1 MLKHTGKS
9 NSERQS
15 VINECSLINHLNTP
29 YIVSCEEVFEFDNR
43 IWVFLELME
52 GGDLAHIVMKSSDTY
67 TEDFCKYSLLMVAR
81 GLKVMHDNNVLHR
94 DIKSENILCRPDG
107 TVKIADLGL
116 SVFLHEQQMF
126 RNSLKGTAN
135 WFSPEIAQGVYYSK
149 EVDVWAFGCFA
160 YELATGNPPFSDLA
174 RDNTSLFSAIL
185 TQEVPAIDTT
195 RWSDNF

>member
-1 MLKHTGKS
+1 
-9 NSERQS
+9 
-15 VINECSLINHLNTP
+15 
-29 YIVSCEEVFEFDNR
+29 
-43 IWVFLELME
+43 
-52 GGDLAHIVMKSSDTY
+52 
-67 TEDFCKYSLLMVAR
+67 MVAR

-107 TVKIADLGL
+107 TIKIADLGL

-174 RDNTSLFSAIL
+174 RDNSSLFSAIL
-185 TQEVPAIDTT
+185 TMEVPAIDTN
-195 RWSDNF
+195 RWSGDFQNFV